1 MYFAVSFPAARL
13 VSYLERV
20 TRAGYRRRR
29 P

>member
-1 MYFAVSFPAARL
+1 VSFPAARL
-13 VSYLERV
+13 VGYLERV